1 MQKGCV
7 SHTHKPPGTG
17 KEGIIKLMQ
26 TIVCLDIET
35 TGLSPD
41 NDSIIEIGAI
51 KFSGTRVIAEYET
64 LINPSRPINQY
75 ISNLTGISNAM
86 VMNAPMLSDKLREFV
101 DFVGDAPILGQ
112 NVGFD
117 LSFFH
122 KVGAL
127 KQTPLS
133 TPTNWPPFCFPP
145 RPATP

>member
-1 MQKGCV
+1 
-7 SHTHKPPGTG
+7 
-17 KEGIIKLMQ
+17 MQ

-86 VMNAPMLSDKLREFV
+86 VMNAPMLSDVQREFV
-101 DFVGDAPILGQ
+101 TSSVMRPFLV
-112 NVGFD
+112 
-117 LSFFH
+117 
-122 KVGAL
+122 KTWAL
-127 KQTPLS
+127 ISVSS
-133 TPTNWPPFCFPP
+133 TKSA
-145 RPATP
+145 R